1 MPEAKSLRLG
11 AHMSIAGGLEKAVQR
26 AHDASC
32 DVVQIFTK
40 NNNQWA
46 AKPLTDAVI
55 QAWRDALVQT
65 GIGSPVAHASYLI
78 NLASPKEELFRKS
91 IEALVVEWER
101 AEQLQLEGLVVHPGA
116 FTDSS
121 EELGIAKIVD
131 GVREIIDRVK
141 PQHCR
146 LLLENTAG
154 QGSCLGHTIA
164 QLGAMFRGIDN
175 TENLGVCFDTCHAF
189 AAGYDLTTD
198 AGYAVMQTEI
208 ANELPPSVIRAVHIN
223 DSKKGCGSRV
233 DRHDHI
239 GQGMITLDGFRR
251 VLADPVFNVCPMYL
265 ETPKGVDDETGEDFD
280 VNNLNTLR
288 GLVGGRA

>member
-1 MPEAKSLRLG
+1 MPKASSLRLG

-26 AHDASC
+26 AHDATC

-46 AKPLTDAVI
+46 AKPLTEATI
-55 QAWRDALVQT
+55 EAWRAALAEYS
-65 GIGSPVAHASYLI
+65 IGAPIAHASYLI
-78 NLASPKEELFRKS
+78 NMASPNDELFRKS
-91 IEALVVEWER
+91 IEALVVEWQR

-121 EELGIAKIVD
+121 EAEGLEKIVIA
-131 GVREIIDRVK
+131 VREIIDRVQ

-154 QGSCLGHTIA
+154 QGSCLGHAISH
-164 QLGAMFRGIDN
+164 LGTMFRGIDN

-198 AGYAVMQTEI
+198 AGYAAMSAEI
-208 ANELPPSVIRAVHIN
+208 DSELPDGAIRAVHIN

-265 ETPKGVDDETGEDFD
+265 ETPKGTDPETGEDLD
-280 VNNLNTLR
+280 TNNLNTLR
-288 GLVGGRA
+288 SLAGN

>member
-1 MPEAKSLRLG
+1 MPKAQTLRLG

-26 AHDASC
+26 AHDAGC

-46 AKPLTDAVI
+46 AKPLPDATV
-55 QAWRDALVQT
+55 QAWQAALNET
-65 GIGSPVAHASYLI
+65 GIGAPIAHASYLI
-78 NLASPKEELFRKS
+78 NLASPNPELLQKS
-91 IEALVVEWER
+91 IDALVVEWQR
-101 AEQLQLEGLVVHPGA
+101 AELLQLEGLVVHPGA

-121 EELGIAKIVD
+121 EEEGLAKIVD
-131 GVREIIDRVK
+131 AVREIIERVA

-154 QGSCLGHTIA
+154 QGSCLGHSMA
-164 QLGAMFRGIDN
+164 QLGTMFRGIDN

-198 AGYAVMQTEI
+198 AGYAELKTAI
-208 ANELPPSVIRAVHIN
+208 DNELPPAAIRAVHIN

-251 VLADPVFNVCPMYL
+251 VLADPTFNVCPMYL
-265 ETPKGVDDETGEDFD
+265 ETPKGTDPETGEDLD
-280 VNNLNTLR
+280 SNNLKTLR
-288 GLVGGRA
+288 GLLAG